1 MASLSS
7 IALAIG
13 TIALAWPTAARAQ
26 HCHIDAPTAAPAR
39 TAAPL
44 TLTLGTR
51 WTAGAAEVAM
61 RDVAYQGGEL
71 TVDARWRRLAAG
83 ARLGA
88 YHVDEHGVGVS
99 DLGLAAAVSVTPRTA
114 PVAIHALAGATLPT
128 GDADAGRGMGH
139 VMMAAGAGAGVTRG
153 RVAAD
158 LTLTYARALGDGA
171 EHAAHL
177 HGADAWPL
185 IDPMGAVEATA
196 ELDVAV
202 AVGGGVALRGAML
215 GAEPLGHGE
224 RRLIASGG
232 VAVARDRYQVTA
244 TIAAPTIGA
253 AFIARGQVA
262 VAYRY

>member
-1 MASLSS
+1 MSSHTS

-13 TIALAWPTAARAQ
+13 TIALAWPAAARAQ
-26 HCHIDAPTAAPAR
+26 HCHLDSAPA
-39 TAAPL
+39 TARPAAAALEL
-44 TLTLGTR
+44 TVGTR

-88 YHVDEHGVGVS
+88 YHVDQHGVGLG
-99 DLGLAAAVSVTPRTA
+99 DLGVAGALTLTPAAAPIAVQ
-114 PVAIHALAGATLPT
+114 ALAGATFPT

-139 VMMAAGAGAGVTRG
+139 VMMAAGAGARAAHG

-158 LTLTYARALGDGA
+158 LALTYARALGDGA

-177 HGADAWPL
+177 HGAEAWPL
-185 IDPMGAVEATA
+185 IDPMGASEVTA
-196 ELDVAV
+196 EAGVAV
-202 AVGGGVALRGAML
+202 GVGGGVALRGALL

-232 VAVARDRYQVTA
+232 VAVARDRYLVTA
-244 TIAAPTIGA
+244 TVAAPTIGA